1 MNKVYGIKAAMTQ
14 AWDNAGK
21 RMPITV
27 IKTPAMVVTAV
38 KTVESDGYN
47 AVQVGLGSQK
57 AKRVNKPLKNHLKA
71 AVSDDNYP
79 RYIREVKLSTNPSDY
94 SLGQTLTVDT
104 ILSVGDRVNVAGI
117 TRGHGFEGVMKRW
130 GFHGGPRTHGQS
142 DRARAPGSIGQGT
155 DPGRVHKGKKMAGHY
170 GSIRHH
176 LKDLT
181 VVKIDTDNQEVWLS
195 GPIPGVRGTLVEIM
209 VMGKTKF
216 PGLREITPNTKEV
229 EITNETQTKENQ
241 E

>member
-1 MNKVYGIKAAMTQ
+1 MNKIYAIKAAMTQ

-21 RMPITV
+21 RVAITV
-27 IKTPAMVVTAV
+27 VKTPSMVVTAV
-38 KTVESDGYN
+38 KTVESDGYD
-47 AVQVGLGSQK
+47 AVQVGLGSRK
-57 AKRVNKPLKNHLKA
+57 AKQVSKPVKNQLKA
-71 AVSDDNYP
+71 VVTGDTYP
-79 RYIREVKLSTNPSDY
+79 RYVREIRLSSAATDY
-94 SLGQTLTVDT
+94 TLGQTVAIDT
-104 ILSVGDRVNVAGI
+104 ILSVGDKVNVAGV

-170 GSIRHH
+170 GAVKHH

-195 GPIPGVRGTLVEIM
+195 GPIPGVWGTLVEII
-209 VMGKTKF
+209 VTGKTKF
-216 PGLREITPNTKEV
+216 PGLRQATNITEKPEAEAETETKV
-229 EITNETQTKENQ
+229 SQ